1 MVFVHSLRGNQ
12 AYISVDGQ
20 GILTLRDILP
30 TVAGLRAL
38 FVAKTPAPASVE
50 AGHYFQGR
58 QGKSFWSG
66 LKKYGLLKR
75 TTGFEDDLLLEH
87 GYGLTDIVKVPHPF
101 GTEPSL
107 LEYGDGLPR
116 ILELIRVHHPRV
128 VVFVYKGVL
137 DKIISLQFG
146 IKEKADYGF
155 NKKLDSLFGTR
166 VFAFPL
172 PGVGPCTTAQSRLAM
187 QYLRDCLSTG
197 REKNDPLLALRG
209 SGKELWAGEHTDEY
223 VRRLRGGWA

>member
-1 MVFVHSLRGNQ
+1 MALVQPLRGNQ
-12 AYISVDGQ
+12 TYISVDGQ
-20 GILTLRDILP
+20 RILTLRDILP

-66 LKKYGLLKR
+66 LKKYGLLKQ

-101 GTEPSL
+101 GTEPSFQ
-107 LEYGDGLPR
+107 EYRDGLPR
-116 ILELIRVHHPRV
+116 ILELIRTHRPRV

-146 IKEKADYGF
+146 IKQKADYGF
-155 NKKLDSLFGTR
+155 NENLDSLFGTR

-172 PGVGPCTTAQSRLAM
+172 PGVGSCKTALRRLAM
-187 QYLRDCLSTG
+187 QHLRDCLPTG
-197 REKNDPLLALRG
+197 CEKNDSLLALRG
-209 SGKELWAGEHTDEY
+209 SGKELWAGGHADEY
-223 VRRLRGGWA
+223 VRRLRRGWE